1 MNTTKLLSR
10 AAVLTTALALT
21 STGAAAQGK
30 DSADVVSPYDTF
42 NKYRVGG
49 YGEMVA
55 AWKDYGTNRFF
66 GGQYGNS
73 KESRSTISIPRFVV
87 AMDYKLSSQWILGA
101 EIEFESG
108 GTGSAY
114 ELENTENGEY
124 ETELEKGGEVAIE
137 QFHITRLITRSLN
150 IRAGHMIVP
159 VGLTNAHHEPNLFF
173 GTVRPEGETTLLPST
188 WHETGLELFG
198 TVGKGLATFDYEA
211 MVVAG
216 LNANG
221 FDRNQWAG
229 GASQGIFEEDNF
241 TSPAYVVRLDWRGIK
256 GLRLGGSFYFCNNI
270 GANSDKK
277 QTYDG
282 LGKIPLRIWTI
293 DGQYSNRYVTAR
305 ANVLLG
311 NLGNTEAVNSR
322 NGKLSNNSPYSRLT
336 PVAKR
341 AVSYAGEVGVNLRS
355 LLGIEK
361 MPVIIPFARY
371 EYYNPQ
377 EKVVGNYSADNRL
390 QTSIWVA
397 GVNWRPL
404 PNLIVKA
411 DYTTRQI
418 GTSQV
423 FGKGTYNSE
432 NEFAV
437 GVAFVGWFVKK

>member
-1 MNTTKLLSR
+1 MKR
-10 AAVLTTALALT
+10 VPAAAAALALT
-21 STGAAAQGK
+21 TTAAAATAN
-30 DSADVVSPYDTF
+30 DSTAVAAPYDSF
-42 NKYRVGG
+42 SKYRVGG

-73 KESRSTISIPRFVV
+73 KTSRSTIAIPRFVV
-87 AMDYKLSSQWILGA
+87 AMDYKLSKQWVVGA

-137 QFHITRLITRSLN
+137 QFHITRLISRSIN
-150 IRAGHMIVP
+150 VRAGHMIVP
-159 VGLTNAHHEPNLFF
+159 VGLTNSHHEPNLFF

-198 TVGKGLATFDYEA
+198 TIGKGTATFDYEA

-221 FDRNQWAG
+221 FDRNNWAG

-241 TSPAYVVRLDWRGIK
+241 TSPGYAVRLDWRGVK

-277 QTYDG
+277 QTYEG
-282 LGKIPLRIWTI
+282 LGRIPLRIWSF

-311 NLGNTEAVNSR
+311 NLGNTDAVNSR

-341 AVSYAGEVGVNLRS
+341 AVSYGGEVGVNLRN
-355 LLGIEK
+355 LLHLER
-361 MPVIIPFARY
+361 MPVVVPFARY

-377 EKVVGNYSADNRL
+377 
-390 QTSIWVA
+390 
-397 GVNWRPL
+397 
-404 PNLIVKA
+404 
-411 DYTTRQI
+411 
-418 GTSQV
+418 
-423 FGKGTYNSE
+423 
-432 NEFAV
+432 
-437 GVAFVGWFVKK
+437 